1 MLLVVESSPCS
12 PNRLLEDHRNAQH
25 LCRPLPNYTILV
37 EFKLE
42 IVIFPTRNSQ
52 FIWHVEFLLTGYTFI
67 FFLKW
72 SRLLPLLSVG
82 HLWQHWY
89 PQDDPDIQREFPS
102 TSVIK
107 LFLKMSST
115 CFFVNSIGKKNLW
128 VLCHRRQFNHR
139 RLCCARLQEMS
150 VNWSIYVLSDSL
162 CLN

>member
-37 EFKLE
+37 EFKLQ
-42 IVIFPTRNSQ
+42 IVIFPTRKQS
-52 FIWHVEFLLTGYTFI
+52 IHVACCIFTYRLYFH
-67 FFLKW
+67 FFLSEVDY
-72 SRLLPLLSVG
+72 SRLLSVG

-115 CFFVNSIGKKNLW
+115 CFFVNSIGKKISS
-128 VLCHRRQFNHR
+128 
-139 RLCCARLQEMS
+139 S
-150 VNWSIYVLSDSL
+150 VVSSKTIQSPASL
-162 CLN
+162 LRKTPGNVSKLEHLRS